1 MSNYEFH
8 FNEHSPYG
16 AAVRLLADTDPN
28 GRVVL
33 DIGCGS
39 APVAEPLRERGATY
53 VGIDLDEESV
63 RKLADRGF
71 ESHVVDLVQP
81 NLDEVLGKLLDGR
94 ELGAILCLDV
104 LEHVPDPRE
113 VLEQLTALANA
124 HPAAELVVSIPNVA
138 HVDLARQLLSGRW
151 DMTDSGLLDR
161 THLRFFTERTLTEL
175 MVTTGWY
182 EAAREDFRL
191 ERSDQNLAGHPM
203 FEPKATLGM
212 FLRQVRDAADG
223 HGEVNQFVRRY
234 HRGAARRP
242 AAVDAEAPFLSVV
255 LRTQGKRP
263 DSLLDVLC
271 CLGAQTDLDF
281 EVVLVVHDSSRARD
295 VRELVDLFEGNLA
308 HRVRVVPCD
317 GGTRSRPANVG
328 LRAATGEY
336 VVFLDDDDF
345 ITANWVENIREGART
360 APGKVIRWWA
370 AEQHRTWYDED
381 SLAAHAATGPLTP
394 QYAKKFD
401 MTRHIRQNET
411 PFHCFSFPRALVE
424 LGFEFDEA
432 LTVCEDWEFLV
443 RAASFC
449 GVHDTEQMTSVYN
462 KWSDRASSHAV
473 ASDEWLV
480 MRSVVHVALDE
491 RPLLLPPGSVR
502 DLDRKLEQLE
512 LGRHRIEALEA
523 EIASVRHTLAHTEQV
538 STNAHH
544 ALAELRGSTSW
555 KISAPVRLAGAVAR
569 RVFRKRSK

>member
-8 FNEHSPYG
+8 FNEAGPYG

-33 DIGCGS
+33 DIGCGAAS
-39 APVAEPLRERGATY
+39 VAEPLRSRGATY
-53 VGIDLDEESV
+53 VGVDIDEESV
-63 RKLADRGF
+63 RKLVGRGF
-71 ESHVVDLVQP
+71 EGHRVDLVQP
-81 NLDEVLGKLLDGR
+81 GLDEVLGKILDGR
-94 ELGAILCLDV
+94 ELAAILCLDV

-113 VLEQLTALANA
+113 VLAQLAALTTP

-151 DMTDSGLLDR
+151 DTTDSGLLDR
-161 THLRFFTERTLTEL
+161 THLRFFTERTLTDM
-175 MVTTGWY
+175 MVSTGWY

-191 ERSDQNLAGHPM
+191 ERSDQNRPGHPL
-203 FEPKATLGM
+203 FEPKTTLGM
-212 FLRQVRDAADG
+212 FVRQVRDSVDE
-223 HGEVNQFVRRY
+223 HGEVNQFIRRY
-234 HRGAARRP
+234 HRGASRRP
-242 AAVDAEAPFLSVV
+242 AEVVAGSPFLSVV
-255 LRTQGKRP
+255 LRTQGRRP
-263 DSLLDVLC
+263 ESLLDVLC

-281 EVVLVVHDSSRARD
+281 EVLLVVHDSTKARE

-308 HRVRVVPCD
+308 HRVQVLPCD

-328 LRAATGEY
+328 LRAARGEY

-345 ITANWVENIREGART
+345 VTANWVENIREGART
-360 APGKVIRWWA
+360 APGRVIRWWA
-370 AEQHRTWYDED
+370 AEQHRTWHDEGSVAD
-381 SLAAHAATGPLTP
+381 HSATGPLTA
-394 QYAKKFD
+394 QYATVFD
-401 MTRHIRQNET
+401 LPRHLRQNET

-449 GVHDTEQMTSVYN
+449 DVHDTRQMTSIYN
-462 KWSDRASSHAV
+462 KWSDRASAHAV
-473 ASDEWLV
+473 TSDEWLV

-502 DLDRKLEQLE
+502 GLDRLLEQTE
-512 LGRHRIEALEA
+512 LAQHRINALEA
-523 EIASVRHTLAHTEQV
+523 EVASVRHLLAHTEQV
-538 STNAHH
+538 SSNAHH
-544 ALAELRGSTSW
+544 ALDELRRSTSW
-555 KISAPVRLAGAVAR
+555 KVSAPVRVAGAVAR
-569 RVFRKRSK
+569 RLLGRRR

>member
-8 FNEHSPYG
+8 FNETGPYG
-16 AAVRLLADTDPN
+16 AAVRLLADTDPD

-33 DIGCGS
+33 DIGCGVGS
-39 APVAEPLRERGATY
+39 VAEPLRSRGATY
-53 VGIDLDEESV
+53 VGVDIDEESL
-63 RKLADRGF
+63 RKLVDRGF
-71 ESHVVDLVQP
+71 EGHRVDLAQP
-81 NLDEVLGKLLDGR
+81 GLDEVLGKILDGR
-94 ELGAILCLDV
+94 ELAAILCLDV
-104 LEHVPDPRE
+104 LEHVPEPQD
-113 VLEQLTALANA
+113 VLAQLAALTAA

-151 DMTDSGLLDR
+151 DTTDSGLLDR
-161 THLRFFTERTLTEL
+161 THLRFFTERTLTAM
-175 MVTTGWY
+175 MVSTGWY

-191 ERSDQNLAGHPM
+191 ERSDQNRPGHPL
-203 FEPKATLGM
+203 FEPKTTLGM
-212 FLRQVRDAADG
+212 FVRQLRDAVDE

-242 AAVDAEAPFLSVV
+242 AEVEAGAPFLSVV

-263 DSLLDVLC
+263 DSLVDVLC

-281 EVVLVVHDSSRARD
+281 EVLLVVHDSTKAHE

-308 HRVRVVPCD
+308 HRVRVLPCD

-328 LRAATGEY
+328 LRAARGEY
-336 VVFLDDDDF
+336 VVYLDDDDF
-345 ITANWVENIREGART
+345 VTANWVENIREGTRT

-370 AEQHRTWYDED
+370 AQQHRTWHDEG
-381 SLAAHAATGPLTP
+381 SLAVHSATGPFTP
-394 QYAKKFD
+394 QYATRFD
-401 MTRHIRQNET
+401 LTRHLRQNET

-449 GVHDTEQMTSVYN
+449 GVHDTGQMTSIYN
-462 KWSDRASSHAV
+462 KWSDRTSAHAV

-502 DLDRKLEQLE
+502 DLDRRMEQAE
-512 LGRHRIEALEA
+512 LSQHRIHALEA
-523 EIASVRHTLAHTEQV
+523 EVASVRHLLAQTQQV
-538 STNAHH
+538 SANAHH
-544 ALAELRGSTSW
+544 ALDELRRSTSW
-555 KISAPVRLAGAVAR
+555 RVSKPVRVAGAVVR
-569 RVFRKRSK
+569 RLRGRRA